1 MRRLI
6 PFFLFCAVVVVE
18 GQPALDPIVRER
30 LEALFPGAANFSPKE
45 GSPPHFKA
53 LDGAGEIVG
62 YGFYT
67 TDLEPLERGY
77 DGPIQMLVGVDL
89 DGVLTGIIM
98 VRHHEPYGYFSIDKP
113 EYSAQFASKS
123 VRDRFRVGADID
135 AVSTAT
141 ITMTS
146 ATRAIR
152 NGARRIARRFLTPPE
167 SR

>member
-30 LEALFPGAANFSPKE
+30 LGALFPGAANFSPKE

-53 LDGAGEIVG
+53 LDGEGEIVG

-98 VRHHEPYGYFSIDKP
+98 VRH
-113 EYSAQFASKS
+113 
-123 VRDRFRVGADID
+123 
-135 AVSTAT
+135 TAT
-141 ITMTS
+141 P
-146 ATRAIR
+146 
-152 NGARRIARRFLTPPE
+152 GTPPLQALSE
-167 SR
+167 